1 MALPRF
7 AVPAAISL
15 LLTFVATAPA
25 SARTG
30 PCLPEAGSPQCH
42 FWTAKTL
49 FVADGDTIHVDVA
62 GDGSH
67 RMRPIRI
74 TGLNAMEMTRY
85 SKYPSRRRGECH
97 ALAATA
103 ALEKLIRVAHGRV
116 RLAAQEPASRS
127 GHRLRR
133 QVAVHVGG
141 HWVDVAERLIA
152 DGHALWLPNSEEWAW
167 NRDYEP
173 LAKGAQELRLN
184 LWNPRGCG
192 VGPASNAG
200 LAMHLNYDADGN
212 DFDNV
217 DGEWAR
223 ISTSSPLPVHLGGWW
238 FRDSALRRYRF
249 PSWAEIPANGSII
262 LRMGKGRS
270 AAQTFFWGLSEPPLE
285 NPSYD
290 RRGIGDGGYLFDP
303 KGNLRVG
310 EIYP

>member
-1 MALPRF
+1 MLAALL
-7 AVPAAISL
+7 AL
-15 LLTFVATAPA
+15 LLLAAPA
-25 SARTG
+25 QARTG
-30 PCLPEAGSPQCH
+30 PCLPEGGSPRCH
-42 FWTAKTL
+42 FWTAKTI
-49 FVADGDTIHVDVA
+49 FVADGDTIHADVD
-62 GDGSH
+62 GDGTH
-67 RMRPIRI
+67 RWKPIRI

-97 ALAATA
+97 SLEATA
-103 ALEKLIRVAHGRV
+103 ALEKLIKHSHMRV
-116 RLAAQEPASRS
+116 RLAAQHPSSRS

-133 QVAVHVGG
+133 QVSVRVGG

-167 NRDYEP
+167 NRNYAP

-223 ISTSSPLPVHLGGWW
+223 ISNSSPLPIRLAGWW

-249 PSWAEIPANGSII
+249 PSWAEIPSGETVTV
-262 LRMGKGRS
+262 RMGKGRS
-270 AAQTFFWGLSEPPLE
+270 AGETFYWGLSEPPFE

-303 KGNLRVG
+303 KGNLRAGV
-310 EIYP
+310 IYP